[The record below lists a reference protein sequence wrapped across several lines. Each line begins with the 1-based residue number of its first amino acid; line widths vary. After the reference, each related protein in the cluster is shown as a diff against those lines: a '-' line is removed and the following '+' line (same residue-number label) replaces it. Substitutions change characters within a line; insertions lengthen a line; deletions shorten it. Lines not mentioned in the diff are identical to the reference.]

1 MITNSYGRILNIS
14 SMVVK
19 QEIEG
24 EAIYPASK
32 ASSISLTRVRAKE
45 IYSYGITCNAT
56 APSALA
62 TDLIGA
68 VNRESVTNLLLPT

>member
-1 MITNSYGRILNIS
+1 MA
-14 SMVVK
+14 VK
-19 QEIEG
+19 HEVEG

-32 ASSISLTRVRAKE
+32 SAVISLTRVMAKE
-45 IYSYGITCNAT
+45 IYSYSITCNAI

-68 VNRESVTNLLLPT
+68 VNRESGTNLLLRNAIHDFGKMEDVE

>member
-1 MITNSYGRILNIS
+1 MITISYGRILNVS

-19 QEIEG
+19 QEG

-32 ASSISLTRVRAKE
+32 ASSISLTRVMIKE
-45 IYSYGITCNAT
+45 IYTYGITCNAT
-56 APSALA
+56 APTALA

-68 VNRESVTNLLLPT
+68 VNRESATNLLLPT

>member
-1 MITNSYGRILNIS
+1 MEGSSMIS

-19 QEIEG
+19 QEVEG

-32 ASSISLTRVRAKE
+32 ASSISLTRVMAKE
-45 IYSYGITCNAT
+45 IYSYGNCNAT

-68 VNRESVTNLLLPT
+68 VNRSL